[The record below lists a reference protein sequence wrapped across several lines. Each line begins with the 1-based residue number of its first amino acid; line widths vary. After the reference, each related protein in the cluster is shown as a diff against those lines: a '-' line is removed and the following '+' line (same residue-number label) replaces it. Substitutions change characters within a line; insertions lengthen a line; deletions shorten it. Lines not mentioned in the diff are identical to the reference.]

1 MSREERSKERG
12 FGFEEDLRNTGTSKL
27 TGIGA
32 AVGLAVGAGIVGDF
46 KVAVWRMC
54 FWRYFAIGLLNRD
67 IIIPFNVFAGA
78 VDILT
83 TLCGIESSIFVVFSA
98 VVVVEVV
105 FVVDVAFCVTVTADG
120 RTVVEGIWAVLSRA
134 AFAFA
139 HFRSSRSFTSFSL
152 FFSFCARIT

>member
-12 FGFEEDLRNTGTSKL
+12 FGLEEDFRNTGTSKL

-32 AVGLAVGAGIVGDF
+32 AVGLAVGSGVVGDF

-67 IIIPFNVFAGA
+67 IIIPFNVLAGA
-78 VDILT
+78 VDIFT
-83 TLCGIESSIFVVFSA
+83 TLCGVESSIFVVFSA

-105 FVVDVAFCVTVTADG
+105 FVVVVAFCVTVTSDG
-120 RTVVEGIWAVLSRA
+120 STVVDEI
-134 AFAFA
+134 
-139 HFRSSRSFTSFSL
+139 
-152 FFSFCARIT
+152 